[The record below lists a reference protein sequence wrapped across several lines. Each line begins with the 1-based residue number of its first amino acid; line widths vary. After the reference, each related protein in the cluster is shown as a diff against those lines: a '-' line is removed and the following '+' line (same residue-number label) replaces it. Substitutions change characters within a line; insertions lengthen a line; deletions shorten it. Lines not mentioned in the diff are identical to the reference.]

1 MHKSLKETSK
11 TLKKPSV
18 IELKDVNVD
27 FGDVVALKNI
37 NLDIKRGTLL
47 YIVGPNGS
55 GKTTFVRLLTNL
67 LVPTKGEII
76 RGDDVLGYLPQK
88 LNQNPNFPITVEE
101 AIYSGFAK
109 QSLFINKKD
118 SEKIQNWLDKM
129 QIGHLRKKPM
139 AHLSGG
145 QQQRVYLI
153 RALINDPDL
162 IILDEPTSALDP
174 SFRAFFNEVI
184 MDLHHQNKT
193 IIFVTHD
200 LHDTLCDCAHV
211 LYIDQ
216 EVRFFGTLPEYY
228 TKEHTINHV

>member
-1 MHKSLKETSK
+1 MPNSSAPTLPTS
-11 TLKKPSV
+11 KKPSV
-18 IELKDVNVD
+18 IELNNVSVD

-37 NLDIKRGTLL
+37 NFALKRGTLL

-67 LVPTKGEII
+67 LSPTSGEII
-76 RGDDVLGYLPQK
+76 RDSDVLGYLPQK

-109 QSLFINKKD
+109 QSLFISKSD
-118 SEKIQNWLDKM
+118 GEKIQAWLDKM
-129 QIGHLRKKPM
+129 QIGHLRKKTM

-153 RALINDPDL
+153 RALINDPDF

-174 SFRAFFNEVI
+174 SFRAYFNEVI
-184 MDLHHQNKT
+184 MDLHHKKKT

-216 EVRFFGTLPEYY
+216 EIRFFGTLPEYHE
-228 TKEHTINHV
+228 KEHTLNHV

>member
-1 MHKSLKETSK
+1 MHKSLKQTSQ

-18 IELKDVNVD
+18 IELKNVNVD
-27 FGDVVALKNI
+27 FGDVVALKDI
-37 NLDIKRGTLL
+37 NLNIKRGTLL

-67 LVPTKGEII
+67 LSPTKGEII
-76 RGDDVLGYLPQK
+76 RSEDVLGYLPQK

-109 QSLFINKKD
+109 QKLFISKED
-118 SEKIQNWLDKM
+118 GEKIQKWLDKM
-129 QIGHLRKKPM
+129 EIGHLRHKPM
-139 AHLSGG
+139 ANLSGG

-153 RALINDPDL
+153 RALINNPDF

-174 SFRAFFNEVI
+174 SFRAYFNEII
-184 MDLHHQNKT
+184 MDLHHQEKT

-216 EVRFFGTLPEYY
+216 EIRFFGTLGEYQQ
-228 TKEHTINHV
+228 KEHTIHHV